1 MDKIKRDIKQV
12 REDIND
18 VDYQIAE
25 LFEKRM
31 KYAAELAEAKK
42 RSALPSMTKTERMRS
57 WRT

>member
-31 KYAAELAEAKK
+31 EICGRAGGSQK
-42 RSALPSMTKTERMRS
+42 RDRCSHL
-57 WRT
+57 